1 MAPFT
6 RLLNLACGRPL
17 PDEED
22 GRSRRL
28 QLVAAALLASL
39 VFAAIWGLAAGS
51 SSSVLALANLYK
63 LPMVVLLSALAAI
76 PAGLLTWKLSG
87 ADCRATDLLLSFA
100 TAVFAGSLV
109 LAVLSP
115 LVALYY
121 HSSTWAGPTLAL
133 GSVLLALT
141 TAILLFGRGVWVK
154 LPQSSRRYTVAPSVL
169 VFTVVHLACLVQLVA
184 LASPILPEWTV
195 FDGGLDAFL
204 PR

>member
-1 MAPFT
+1 MTRFT

-17 PDEED
+17 PEEED

-28 QLVAAALLASL
+28 QLVAAALLTSL
-39 VFAAIWGLAAGS
+39 AFAAVWGLAAGS
-51 SSSVLALANLYK
+51 SSPVLAIANLYK

-100 TAVFAGSLV
+100 TSVFAGCLV
-109 LAVLSP
+109 LAVMSP

-121 HSSTWAGPTLAL
+121 HSSTWAGPALAL
-133 GSVLLALT
+133 GSVLLAVAT
-141 TAILLFGRGVWVK
+141 SVVLFGRGVWLR
-154 LPQSSRRYTVAPSVL
+154 LPRTSRRLSVAPSVL
-169 VFTVVHLACLVQLVA
+169 VFTLVHLACLVQLVA
-184 LASPILPEWTV
+184 LATPILPEWTV
-195 FDGGLDAFL
+195 FDGGVDAFL